1 MFNVRRSFRR
11 FPVFVF
17 YVRRDARELNVRYVV
32 RGCGKYL
39 VRISLELIQ
48 WLGVSLETF
57 LLFDPMVDMQ
67 QDHLIGRLLDD
78 FCLRKKN
85 HKTLLFFLS
94 IAVAFFLSSTIE
106 KNLIS
111 SPKQS
116 ISSLLELGKIARIIS
131 SKVTRLLSS
140 LS

>member
-48 WLGVSLETF
+48 WLGLSLRNFT
-57 LLFDPMVDMQ
+57 LFDLMVHMQ
-67 QDHLIGRLLDD
+67 QDYDFLVIRRLG
-78 FCLRKKN
+78 KN
-85 HKTLLFFLS
+85 HKLTPFS
-94 IAVAFFLSSTIE
+94 CCW
-106 KNLIS
+106 
-111 SPKQS
+111 P
-116 ISSLLELGKIARIIS
+116 
-131 SKVTRLLSS
+131 
-140 LS
+140 